1 MGSAL
6 FTANCSLCHSNQ
18 PRAPLPDLRRLDPGV
33 HEQFDKIV
41 LDGLLV
47 DGGMPRWN
55 DVLKPDQVKA
65 IHAFLID
72 TQGKLR
78 QRELQLQ
85 AQGKP
90 LDSRS
95 LTILSNF

>member
-6 FTANCSLCHSNQ
+6 FTENCSICHSNQ
-18 PRAPLPDLRRLDPGV
+18 PRAPLPDLRRMGQGTHD
-33 HEQFDKIV
+33 QFDKIV
-41 LDGLLV
+41 LQGLLLPN
-47 DGGMPRWN
+47 GMPRW
-55 DVLKPDQVKA
+55 DDLLKPAQVHA

-72 TQGKLR
+72 AQAKLR
-78 QRELQLQ
+78 TRELELQ
-85 AQGKP
+85 KAGKP

>member
-1 MGSAL
+1 M
-6 FTANCSLCHSNQ
+6 
-18 PRAPLPDLRRLDPGV
+18 APGT
-33 HEQFDKIV
+33 HEAFDQVV
-41 LDGLLV
+41 LQGLLV
-47 DGGMPRWN
+47 TNGMPRW
-55 DVLKPDQVKA
+55 DDLLTPDQVKA

-72 TQGKLR
+72 EQGKLR
-78 QRELQLQ
+78 ARELQLK